1 MATGNFVN
9 FTASELPEAGGAGSP
24 MATGN
29 FVNFTPPV
37 VPIPTGAGGPPGKG
51 RIGLL
56 ASAAPYAIATAHC
69 SRLYS
74 QMCQALA
81 ASAAPRGT
89 KRHVFGGAAA
99 GG

>member
-9 FTASELPEAGGAGSP
+9 FTPSELPEADGAGSP

-29 FVNFTPPV
+29 FVNFAPPV
-37 VPIPTGAGGPPGKG
+37 LPIPTGAGGPHGEG
-51 RIGLL
+51 RMRLL
-56 ASAAPYAIATAHC
+56 ASTAPYAIATAHC

-89 KRHVFGGAAA
+89 KRRAFGGVP
-99 GG
+99 